1 MTGCTDSSVGLIY
14 RELDETIV
22 SLTPQVEA
30 LLQPIAPDQ
39 AVSRESDDSG
49 WRFAVPLQFPDG
61 IGNGVVVA
69 RLFRYRDRVRL
80 DVEIVHDRMLARPD
94 GTPSDR
100 RCYLNDFVATAR
112 LVAGTEEITA
122 DFRRSVLRGV
132 KLARDAVQRHNR
144 EETAPWNQIHV
155 VALAPN

>member
-14 RELDETIV
+14 RELDETIA
-22 SLTPQVEA
+22 SLTAQVEA
-30 LLQPIAPDQ
+30 MLQPIAPDQ
-39 AVSRESDDSG
+39 AVSRESEEG
-49 WRFAVPLQFPDG
+49 GCRFAIPLRFPDG

-69 RLFRYRDRVRL
+69 RLFRYRDSVRL

-100 RCYLNDFVATAR
+100 RCYLNDFVASVA
-112 LVAGTEEITA
+112 LDAGTEEVSA

-132 KLARDAVQRHNR
+132 KLAREAVQRHNR
-144 EETAPWNQIHV
+144 EETAPWNQIHP
-155 VALAPN
+155 VALATN

>member
-14 RELDETIV
+14 RELEETIA

-30 LLQPIAPDQ
+30 MLQPIAPDET
-39 AVSRESDDSG
+39 VSRESDDAGS
-49 WRFAVPLQFPDG
+49 RFAVPLRFPDG
-61 IGNGVVVA
+61 IGSGIVVA
-69 RLFRYRDRVRL
+69 RMFRYRDSVRL

-100 RCYLNDFVATAR
+100 RCYMNDFVASIA
-112 LVAGTEEITA
+112 LAPGTDEIPT

-132 KLARDAVQRHNR
+132 KLASDAVQRHNR
-144 EETAPWNQIHV
+144 EETAPWNQVHV